1 MFSAAAWGETV
12 NTIDETLKIDGGTA
26 AVAVNVD
33 QDKNSWDS
41 SLTIENISEK
51 MRNVNG
57 IVGFYQ
63 SSMDAT
69 INGSLTISNLIY
81 SQQDQL
87 RNGAVVPV
95 AGVRI
100 DNGMLSGNGII
111 TVSGLNHEA
120 TYRLSTNDRLSA
132 NSYVAGVSL
141 TNSSLKGF
149 SEIQVKDVSTNLV
162 ENGTI
167 YGVNLQ
173 NVSAEG
179 LSTITVR
186 HLTAESDRLNE
197 DAAQGVALNI
207 EDSNLGTKENPL
219 NVVLEDF
226 ESTTGEINGV
236 RLKNSEVFF
245 GDVTIN
251 GLHQTKSPKDS
262 SEIFGFHVVVDEE
275 TDSTQATVQGLLKVT
290 DVTVKSAN
298 FAAVAGVMVGKSI
311 ENGSDKS
318 KGSAT
323 LNVGDILVQDIT
335 VKSSGGY
342 IFRGSGVS
350 VGKGGTLNANTVGVS
365 GIKFHRQKVNTIS
378 NVFFTG
384 FSAWKGNVNV
394 GSLTIEGVENTSDVS
409 GDTYGLLNLESDI
422 QVGTLIVKDIK
433 DKHGR
438 GVGVQ
443 LGAQLYS
450 DHENTKLTVGDLT
463 ISNTQNLDD
472 FVGLSLYEGL
482 TTISDKASI
491 TAGKGN
497 VAVNISYDG
506 KVRSQGTSFTTEGD
520 ITVRG
525 VLSLDATQTT
535 INGAVRAEDDN
546 ARVDARITSQGDSS
560 LSITNYSSP
569 LQWVPFEEEGYEGF
583 GQWVQS
589 DPEASLNLDA
599 LYAGDRACE
608 FLPSGTELTKFA
620 LVDLNRSAII
630 RAQESD
636 EYQGVKSASDKSFVH
651 GAAVRANAGGLIELD
666 DAESQYVI
674 YGNVVAG
681 NGSYYLGSPDG
692 ETTID
697 YYRTNGY
704 ELSGG
709 SISLGGKD
717 LHLVGDVFA
726 ANGGKVSLS
735 LNGNAYFE
743 GRADDYHELN
753 DELKES
759 VFHNTAFVSSNCL
772 QENGNSI
779 YTAGDIRI
787 TMSDSATWVAR
798 GESFVNKLNFTE
810 GFSGAV
816 DLSRD
821 ENSSLMV
828 GTLSGDGR
836 FIMRLNADPE
846 KSDMLYVRNLE
857 QGASYVIDM
866 ADVVT
871 RDGTLRSYEDLHGLR
886 IATSANGEANFK
898 VAIRNGGV
906 NDVMLAVTSGD
917 YDVNDEDNVL
927 FNGEGNGEDVWKP
940 GNEAVNEVYKDGKN
954 WVIDAKSGDSQTTL
968 SDAGEVL
975 LATAKAAYWTAVEI
989 DRFGNRAGDV
999 RYVEGDEG
1007 AWMRVRHSRMGT
1019 DDGIGDFRSE
1029 STMYQF
1035 GFDHAFAFANG
1046 KQRFGLA
1053 FDYFDSDL
1061 DYRKIKGEGEA
1072 DRYAL
1077 TAYATWLGDN
1087 GGYVDVVGKY
1097 GVLDNDFTIT
1107 NSSGTQVK
1115 ADYQNHIV
1123 GLSVEAGHRLS
1134 NATGMFIEPNVQLQY
1149 VRISDDDYRTNQKT
1163 RIDQDAVDSII
1174 SRVGFRVG
1182 TTFGETDR
1190 NTFYAKADWFHEYR
1204 GEQKFKFRDVTT
1216 AANGD
1221 DLTVQNKGNWFDAG
1235 FGVQASF
1242 GNNAYGFADVEYRFG
1257 NDLERTW
1264 IFNVGGRLAF

>member
-41 SLTIENISEK
+41 SLTIEKISEK
-51 MRNVNG
+51 ASKETG
-57 IVGFYQ
+57 LVGFYQ
-63 SSMDAT
+63 SSLDAT
-69 INGSLTISNLIY
+69 IDGSLTISNISLE
-81 SQQDQL
+81 DRL
-87 RNGAVVPV
+87 WNGSVVPV
-95 AGVRI
+95 AGVRV
-100 DNGMLSGNGII
+100 DNGTLSGNGKI
-111 TVSGLNHEA
+111 TVSQLIHKASYEL
-120 TYRLSTNDRLSA
+120 YTNQYLSA
-132 NSYVAGVSL
+132 NAYVAGVSL
-141 TNSSLKGF
+141 TNASINGF
-149 SEIQVKDVSTNLV
+149 SEILVEDVSTNLV
-162 ENGTI
+162 DKGST

-173 NVSAEG
+173 NVASAEG

-186 HLTAESDRLNE
+186 RLTAESGRSGK
-197 DAAQGVALNI
+197 DAAPVVALNI
-207 EDSNLGTKENPL
+207 EDSKLGTKDNPL
-219 NVVLEDF
+219 NVVLDTI
-226 ESTTGEINGV
+226 TTTSGDVNGV
-236 RLKNSEVFF
+236 RMKDSEVFF
-245 GDVTIN
+245 GNVEID
-251 GLHQTKSPKDS
+251 GLHRTGSGTDNRQ
-262 SEIFGFHVVVDEE
+262 EIFGFHLAAGSEE
-275 TDSTQATVQGLLKVT
+275 SDHTQATVQGKLYVNNL
-290 DVTVKSAN
+290 TVQYGNRAD
-298 FAAVAGVMVGKSI
+298 VAGVMVGKSI
-311 ENGSDKS
+311 ENDTDFS

-323 LNVGDILVQDIT
+323 LTAGDILVQNIT
-335 VKSSGGY
+335 VKSTGANH
-342 IFRGSGVS
+342 FRGSGVA
-350 VGKGGTLNANTVGVS
+350 VGEGGTLNADTVTVS
-365 GIKFHRQKVNTIS
+365 GIKFHQSPGYIGNA
-378 NVFFTG
+378 FYTG
-384 FSAWKGNVNV
+384 FSACNGKVDV
-394 GSLTIEGVENTSDVS
+394 GSLTIEGVENTNDSNS
-409 GDTYGLLNLESDI
+409 EDTYGLLNLESDI
-422 QVGTLIVKDIK
+422 RVGALTVKGLK
-433 DKHGR
+433 GNS

-443 LGAQLYS
+443 LGAQRYS
-450 DHENTKLTVGDLT
+450 DPENTKLTVGDLT

-472 FVGLSLYEGL
+472 FVGLSVYEGL
-482 TTISDKASI
+482 TTISESASI
-491 TAGKGN
+491 TAGNGN
-497 VAVNISYDG
+497 VAVSISKNG
-506 KVRSQGTSFTTEGD
+506 EVQSQGTSFWAEGD
-520 ITVRG
+520 VTVRG
-525 VLSLDATQTT
+525 TLLLDAAQTT
-535 INGAVRAEDDN
+535 ITGAVRAEDAN
-546 ARVDARITSQGDSS
+546 ARITSQGGST
-560 LSITNYSSP
+560 LTVTHIAEP
-569 LQWVPFEEEGYEGF
+569 LVWNPIEEEGYEGL
-583 GQWVQS
+583 GTWLPS
-589 DPEASLNLDA
+589 GPNASLNLDA
-599 LYAGDRACE
+599 LFAGDE
-608 FLPSGTELTKFA
+608 EELWIAPEGQEPAESA
-620 LVDLNRSAII
+620 LIDWDRSATI

-636 EYQGVKSASDKSFVH
+636 EYQGTESASERSFVY
-651 GAAVRANAGGLIELD
+651 GAAVRANAGGKIALD
-666 DAESQYVI
+666 NAGSHYAI
-674 YGNVVAG
+674 FGNVVAG
-681 NGSYYLGSPDG
+681 NGNYLLGLPEG
-692 ETTID
+692 ETTLD
-697 YYRTNGY
+697 QYFEMGY
-704 ELSGG
+704 ELVGG
-709 SISLGGKD
+709 NISLGGKD
-717 LHLVGDVFA
+717 LRLVGDVFA
-726 ANGGKVSLS
+726 ANNGKISLD

-753 DELKES
+753 DELKGT
-759 VFHNTAFVSSNCL
+759 VFHNTAFVSQSCM
-772 QENGNSI
+772 QENGNTI
-779 YTAGDIRI
+779 YTAGDISI

-821 ENSSLMV
+821 ENSSLIV

-836 FIMRLNADPE
+836 FVMRLNADPE

-857 QGASYVIDM
+857 QGASYVIDV
-866 ADVVT
+866 AEAVT

-886 IATSANGEANFK
+886 IATSANGEADFK

-906 NDVMLAVTSGD
+906 NDVMLAVTSED

-940 GNEAVNEVYKDGKN
+940 GNDAVNEVYKDGKN

-1029 STMYQF
+1029 STMYQI
-1035 GFDHAFAFANG
+1035 GFDHAFALANG

-1061 DYRKIKGEGEA
+1061 DYRTIKGEGEA

-1087 GGYVDVVGKY
+1087 GGYVDLVGKY
-1097 GVLDNDFTIT
+1097 GVLDNDFTIS

-1149 VRISDDDYRTNQKT
+1149 VRISDADYRTNQKT

>member
-1 MFSAAAWGETV
+1 
-12 NTIDETLKIDGGTA
+12 
-26 AVAVNVD
+26 
-33 QDKNSWDS
+33 
-41 SLTIENISEK
+41 

-87 RNGAVVPV
+87 RDDAVVPV

-100 DNGMLSGNGII
+100 DNGTLSGNGAI
-111 TVSGLNHEA
+111 TVSGLKHEA
-120 TYRLSTNDRLSA
+120 KYRLYTNDHLSA

-149 SEIQVKDVSTNLV
+149 SEIDVEDVSTNLV

-186 HLTAESDRLNE
+186 HLTAESDRLSE

-219 NVVLEDF
+219 NVVLEDI

-245 GDVTIN
+245 RDVTIN

-298 FAAVAGVMVGKSI
+298 YTPVAGVMVGKSI

-335 VKSSGGY
+335 VESIGNN

-365 GIKFHRQKVNTIS
+365 GIKFHQYVDHIG
-378 NVFFTG
+378 NVFYTG

-394 GSLTIEGVENTSDVS
+394 GTLTIEGVENTSDKS

-422 QVGTLIVKDIK
+422 RVGTLTVKDLK
-433 DKHGR
+433 DNH

-443 LGAQLYS
+443 LGDQQFS
-450 DHENTKLTVGDLT
+450 DPENTKLTVDVLN
-463 ISNTQNLDD
+463 ISNTQNVGD
-472 FVGLSLYEGL
+472 FVGLSVYEGL
-482 TTISDKASI
+482 TTIEENASI

-497 VAVNISYDG
+497 VAVSISKDG
-506 KVRSQGTSFTTEGD
+506 EVRAQGTGFTAEGD
-520 ITVRG
+520 VTVRG
-525 VLSLDATQTT
+525 TLLLDAAQTT
-535 INGAVRAEDDN
+535 ITGAVRAEDVN
-546 ARVDARITSQGDSS
+546 ARITSQGGSS
-560 LSITNYSSP
+560 LSITNNSSP

-681 NGSYYLGSPDG
+681 NGSYYLSSPDG

-753 DELKES
+753 DELKDS

-798 GESFVNKLNFTE
+798 GESFVNSLSFTD
-810 GFSGAV
+810 GFSGVV

-821 ENSSLMV
+821 ENSSLIV

-836 FIMRLNADPE
+836 FVMRLNADPG

-857 QGASYVIDM
+857 QGASYVIDV
-866 ADVVT
+866 AQAAT

-886 IATSANGEANFK
+886 IATSANGEASFK

-906 NDVMLAVTSGD
+906 NDVMLAVTSED

-940 GNEAVNEVYKDGKN
+940 GNDAVNEVYKDGKN

-1029 STMYQF
+1029 STMYQI
-1035 GFDHAFAFANG
+1035 GFDHAFAFAKG

-1061 DYRKIKGEGEA
+1061 DYRTIKGEGEA

-1087 GGYVDVVGKY
+1087 GGYVDLVGKY
-1097 GVLDNDFTIT
+1097 GVLDNDFTII

-1149 VRISDDDYRTNQKT
+1149 VRISDADYRTNQKT
-1163 RIDQDAVDSII
+1163 RVDQDAVDSII

-1190 NTFYAKADWFHEYR
+1190 NTFYAKTDWFHEYR